1 MAKKMIFYTTKE
13 INQLKTFKNLS
24 KQERLVALRT
34 FAKENGRS
42 FNGVYYKYLTA
53 TKTIDKN
60 GRLIKKDASLKTAP
74 NSKKGEF
81 VIPVK
86 NWKLQHEDGNLNL
99 VINF

>member
-53 TKTIDKN
+53 TQTIDKN
-60 GRLIKKDASLKTAP
+60 NRKIKDASLVTSP

-86 NWKLQHEDGNLNL
+86 NWKLQHTDGNLNL